1 MQRVK
6 SYLVASSF
14 FLIVAGCNNI
24 PAPKGESCV
33 MFYDRTPPM
42 NLCYDMEK
50 DFTPAGD
57 VKPEARP
64 RRYEVTEEYLR
75 AQRRVNFDPQ
85 SYANL
90 KAFILKQKQRCEAK

>member
-1 MQRVK
+1 MQRAR
-6 SYLVASSF
+6 SYLVKSS
-14 FLIVAGCNNI
+14 LLVLAGCHNI

-33 MFYDRTPPM
+33 MFYDRVPPM

-50 DFTPAGD
+50 DFTQDGD
-57 VKPEARP
+57 LKPGARAK
-64 RRYEVTEEYLR
+64 RYEVTEEYLK

-90 KAFILKQKQRCEAK
+90 KAFLLKQKQRCEAK